1 MISHLA
7 LRWRKKKSKKRG
19 YELPSPHRSNLQKI
33 GLLEWVK
40 LREEKGIPTP
50 RITIENYAME
60 HFRISERTA
69 QMWAKEVTEE
79 PQSVLQTFAVEFKTG
94 TGKKIE

>member
-1 MISHLA
+1 MA
-7 LRWRKKKSKKRG
+7 LRWRKKKFKKRG

-50 RITIENYAME
+50 RITIANYAME

-69 QMWAKEVTEE
+69 RAWAKEIIEN
-79 PQSVLQTFAVEFKTG
+79 PQSVLQTFKVEFKKG
-94 TGKKIE
+94 SEFLK